1 LALPEVALLLLGQ
14 LSRCQRM
21 QHGLMPL
28 IDSLPLIIKNL
39 QESISNPFEL
49 KYLIII
55 HSKCLLGRQHQRK
68 HELEMVG

>member
-1 LALPEVALLLLGQ
+1 
-14 LSRCQRM
+14 M

-28 IDSLPLIIKNL
+28 IDSLPLIIENL

-55 HSKCLLGRQHQRK
+55 HSKCHLGGQHQRK

>member
-1 LALPEVALLLLGQ
+1 
-14 LSRCQRM
+14 M
-21 QHGLMPL
+21 QHGLMPM
-28 IDSLPLIIKNL
+28 IDSLLLIIKNL

-55 HSKCLLGRQHQRK
+55 QLKCHLGRQHQRK